1 MVSPLLTVDGMTP
14 YDYLIVGGGMVADAA
29 ARGIRER
36 DAGATIAIVGEE
48 PTVPFPRPAL
58 SKKLWTDPGFAFD
71 DAALHTEIRTGATL
85 FLGQRVVSVHA
96 DDHTVD
102 TDDGGSYAYRRLLLA
117 TGGHPRR
124 VSGLEPGERV
134 LYFRTLHDY
143 ERLRDLARTRPHV
156 AVVGG
161 GFVGSEIAAA
171 LVQHDCRVTLVHAD
185 HLLGSPMFPTTLARS
200 FQGLFTDAGV
210 EVRGG
215 LEVTGG
221 QQRADGVTLELSD
234 GSALAADV
242 AVLGLGI
249 EPAAEPTAAGL
260 ERAEDGGIVVDER
273 LATSLSDV
281 WAAGDVA
288 EYPDRILGRR
298 RVEHVDNADRMGAAA
313 GRIMAG
319 SDETYDHTPTFY
331 SDVLGHGYEAIGT
344 LDAGLEMVQDPHDDG
359 LVVYYLDDTEVRGV
373 LLWDCDGG
381 LDAARDLLARHDRPA
396 DASDLIG
403 AVRA

>member
-1 MVSPLLTVDGMTP
+1 MTP

-36 DAGATIAIVGEE
+36 DADATIAIVGEE

-58 SKKLWTDPGFAFD
+58 SKRLWTDPGFSFD
-71 DAALHTEIRTGATL
+71 EAALHTEKHTGATL
-85 FLGQRVVSVHA
+85 LLGRRVVSLDVDA
-96 DDHTVD
+96 HTVG

-124 VSGLEPGERV
+124 IPGLDPGERV
-134 LYFRTLHDY
+134 LYFRTLRDY
-143 ERLRDLARTRPHV
+143 ERLRDRASSRPHV
-156 AVVGG
+156 VVVGG
-161 GFVGSEIAAA
+161 GYIGSELAAA
-171 LVQHDCRVTLVHAD
+171 LVQHECRVTLVHAD
-185 HLLGSPMFPTTLARS
+185 HLLGARMFPTTLART
-200 FQGLFTDAGV
+200 FQALFVDAGV
-210 EVRGG
+210 DVRGG

-221 QQRADGVTLELSD
+221 RQRADGVTLELSD
-234 GSALAADV
+234 GSTLEADAAV
-242 AVLGLGI
+242 VGIGI
-249 EPAAEPTAAGL
+249 EPSAEPTADGL
-260 ERAEDGGIVVDER
+260 TRADDGGIVVDER
-273 LATSLSDV
+273 LATSLADV

-319 SDETYDHTPTFY
+319 SDETYDHTPMLY
-331 SDVLGHGYEAIGT
+331 SDVLGHGYEAVGT
-344 LDAGLEMVQDPHDDG
+344 LDAGLEVVQDPHDDG

-373 LLWDCDGG
+373 LLWDCHGG
-381 LDAARDLLARHDRPA
+381 LEAARDLLARHDRPA
-396 DASDLIG
+396 DPSDLIG